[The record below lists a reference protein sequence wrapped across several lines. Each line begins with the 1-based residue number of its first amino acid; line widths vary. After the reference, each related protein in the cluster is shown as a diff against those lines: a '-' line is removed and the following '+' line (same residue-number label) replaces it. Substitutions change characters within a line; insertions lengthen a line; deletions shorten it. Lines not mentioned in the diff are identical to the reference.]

1 MTTPPP
7 IQFTNGAAYERYMGL
22 WSQQVGQAFIDW
34 LGAPAGGRWLDVGCG
49 NGAFTELVAQRC
61 QPQSLAGI
69 DPSAQQLDFAR
80 ARAST
85 AQAEYVQGDAM
96 ALPYGAAQFDVA
108 VMPLV
113 IFFLSD
119 PALGVAEMAR
129 VVRPG
134 GLVAAYSWDMPAG
147 GFPYALLQDELSALG
162 VAVPTPPSPQASD
175 MDVLAQAVGRCR
187 PARHRHAGH
196 HRAAHLR
203 QLRRLLGHGA
213 RRAEHGRQAGRL
225 VGRAHRH
232 AEGAPAGTPGG
243 QCGRRDHL
251 RGPRQRHRRDG
262 VNGLEIVA
270 FHTGVIQRRYKV
282 RLVPHF
288 FRMPP

>member
-1 MTTPPP
+1 MNTPTAPT

-34 LGAPAGGRWLDVGCG
+34 LGAPSGGRWLDVGCG

-61 QPQSLAGI
+61 QPQALAGI

-96 ALPYGAAQFDVA
+96 ALPYGPAQFDVA

-113 IFFLSD
+113 IFFLTD

-134 GLVAAYSWDMPAG
+134 GLVAAYSWDMAGG
-147 GFPYALLQDELSALG
+147 GFPYALLQDELNALG

-175 MDVLAQAVGRCR
+175 MDVLANLW
-187 PARHRHAGH
+187 AGAGL
-196 HRAAHLR
+196 RDIATRDITVQRTYASFDDYWATVQGAPSMGAKLAALS
-203 QLRRLLGHGA
+203 
-213 RRAEHGRQAGRL
+213 AEHTATLKARLQARL
-225 VGRAHRH
+225 GANAAGEITCSARANAIVG
-232 AEGAPAGTPGG
+232 T
-243 QCGRRDHL
+243 
-251 RGPRQRHRRDG
+251 
-262 VNGLEIVA
+262 V
-270 FHTGVIQRRYKV
+270 
-282 RLVPHF
+282 
-288 FRMPP
+288 

>member
-49 NGAFTELVAQRC
+49 NGAFTEMVSQRC
-61 QPQSLAGI
+61 QPQGIVGI
-69 DPSAQQLDFAR
+69 DPSPEQLAFAR

-96 ALPYGAAQFDVA
+96 ALPYGPAQFDVA

-113 IFFLSD
+113 IFFLTD

-134 GLVAAYSWDMPAG
+134 GLVAAYSWDMAGG
-147 GFPYALLQDELSALG
+147 GFPYALLQEEVSALG

-175 MDVLAQAVGRCR
+175 TDVLLALWAQAG
-187 PARHRHAGH
+187 
-196 HRAAHLR
+196 LR
-203 QLRRLLGHGA
+203 DIATRDITVQRTYASFDDYWATVQGAPSMGA
-213 RRAEHGRQAGRL
+213 RLAALSPEQTATLKARLQARL
-225 VGRAHRH
+225 PAANAQGQITCSARAH
-232 AEGAPAGTPGG
+232 AILG
-243 QCGRRDHL
+243 
-251 RGPRQRHRRDG
+251 
-262 VNGLEIVA
+262 
-270 FHTGVIQRRYKV
+270 KV
-282 RLVPHF
+282 
-288 FRMPP
+288 

>member
-1 MTTPPP
+1 MTTPT
-7 IQFTNGAAYERYMGL
+7 IRFTNGAVYERYMGL

-61 QPQSLAGI
+61 QPQALAGI
-69 DPSAQQLDFAR
+69 DPSEQQLDFAR
-80 ARAST
+80 TRAST

-134 GLVAAYSWDMPAG
+134 GLVAAYSWDMPGG
-147 GFPYALLQDELSALG
+147 GFPYALLQDELSSLG

-175 MDVLAQAVGRCR
+175 MDVLRTLWAGAGLRDIATRGITVQRTFASFDDYWETVQGAPSMGAKLAALPPEHTTTLKARLQA
-187 PARHRHAGH
+187 
-196 HRAAHLR
+196 
-203 QLRRLLGHGA
+203 
-213 RRAEHGRQAGRL
+213 RL
-225 VGRAHRH
+225 VANAAGEITCTARAN
-232 AEGAPAGTPGG
+232 AVVGT
-243 QCGRRDHL
+243 
-251 RGPRQRHRRDG
+251 
-262 VNGLEIVA
+262 V
-270 FHTGVIQRRYKV
+270 
-282 RLVPHF
+282 
-288 FRMPP
+288 